1 MALGDTRGN
10 GQQQRQ
16 FDPEYYSRVRFN
28 HYEEKLSLSINYST
42 GMMKLIINKSNDQT
56 GRPEAIATLW
66 LTPKKAKLL
75 VGELDAFNEEF
86 TKGKLS
92 PNKAFG
98 ITTGVSDVST
108 VGAFHVNADG
118 GRAFTVA
125 KVDASGTIQERYEY
139 NFAKDSDFSVRWD
152 NFDAM
157 KMTKEYNNDIDI
169 MMLRDA
175 LENFSYNGAGG
186 ASYVGLDLGRY
197 ETRSRENK
205 LNAIAAKL
213 GIETNR
219 SNNYNRERSGNNF
232 FNGMN
237 PPQGSSDH
245 KSFNDI
251 ESMIAGEDE
260 ELA

>member
-1 MALGDTRGN
+1 MALGDARGN
-10 GQQQRQ
+10 NGQQRQ
-16 FDPEYYSRVRFN
+16 FDNQYYSRVRFN
-28 HYEEKLSLSINYST
+28 HYDEKLSLSINYST
-42 GMMKLIINKSNDQT
+42 GMMQLIINKANDQT
-56 GRPEAIATLW
+56 GRPEPMATLW

-75 VGELDAFNEEF
+75 IAELDAFNEEF
-86 TKGKLS
+86 ARGKLS

-108 VGAFHVNADG
+108 VGAFHANADG
-118 GRAFTVA
+118 GRAFTIA

-157 KMTKEYNNDIDI
+157 KMTKQYNNDIDI
-169 MMLRDA
+169 VMLRDA
-175 LENFSYNGAGG
+175 LETFSYNGAGG
-186 ASYVGLDLGRY
+186 AAYTTLDLGRY
-197 ETRSRENK
+197 DMRSRENK

-219 SNNYNRERSGNNF
+219 GGGYNRDRSSNNF
-232 FNGMN
+232 FSGMN
-237 PPQGSSDH
+237 QPQGSSDH

-251 ESMIAGEDE
+251 ENMIAGEDE
-260 ELA
+260 EI